1 MSDIAKD
8 LGYSSNWSLLY
19 ERLSETEL
27 MDLLANYVDDD
38 VQGWAYDMV
47 KLIAKE
53 EFNYTPKED

>member
-1 MSDIAKD
+1 MSDVAKD
-8 LGYSSNWSLLY
+8 LGYSSNWNLLY
-19 ERLSETEL
+19 ERLSEKEL

-38 VQGWAYDMV
+38 VQGWAHDMV